1 VSALQSLRTELASRQ
16 KLQSQLIMQTLPLIT
31 KRTLIDVKG
40 INGQPIFSYYQQLVS
55 LLQRDPS
62 DRGLPVFFAEPVVN
76 AIRGEVAWVTKL
88 EGPIRSFHEL
98 TPDEKLQVSS
108 QINKKCLQVRAI
120 AEKVGASAS
129 SSSAYGAQAL
139 LAMLATPDALASIF
153 MVGEQLVIAQWG
165 CVPFGDKSG
174 VFDLDAQFSK
184 AFAPGAKVIASEN
197 AALASAAVATG
208 SGNWWRWLVLAL
220 LTVLLVMG
228 LFHKQWLAVISPG
241 PTLEVENGL
250 RTRIAQLWDKIGD
263 KAGACFPPIA
273 RVTPAPAPT
282 LTPAPIPAP
291 TPAPAPAPAPFS
303 APAPPATVS
312 SDEIDR
318 RLERSAVTQG
328 KFVNISLAWTDRAD
342 LDLLVIEPSG
352 VKISTYDDGVRQSP
366 SGGSLDIDANV
377 CEAMSGCPYRDEPIE
392 NISWNQKPPSGRY
405 EVRVALF
412 SANELIQNRRPI
424 PFTVVVSLDGKKS
437 SYEGVINVNDMVC
450 RPDRCRTKTPFSVTS
465 FTIQ

>member
-1 VSALQSLRTELASRQ
+1 
-16 KLQSQLIMQTLPLIT
+16 MQTLPLIT

-263 KAGACFPPIA
+263 RAGACFPPIA

-291 TPAPAPAPAPFS
+291 TPAPFS

>member
-1 VSALQSLRTELASRQ
+1 
-16 KLQSQLIMQTLPLIT
+16 
-31 KRTLIDVKG
+31 
-40 INGQPIFSYYQQLVS
+40 
-55 LLQRDPS
+55 
-62 DRGLPVFFAEPVVN
+62 
-76 AIRGEVAWVTKL
+76 
-88 EGPIRSFHEL
+88 
-98 TPDEKLQVSS
+98 
-108 QINKKCLQVRAI
+108 
-120 AEKVGASAS
+120 
-129 SSSAYGAQAL
+129 
-139 LAMLATPDALASIF
+139 MLSTPDALASIF

-165 CVPFGDKSG
+165 CVPYGDKGG

-197 AALASAAVATG
+197 AALASAAAGTG

-220 LTVLLVMG
+220 LTLLLVVG

-273 RVTPAPAPT
+273 RVTPTPAPT
-282 LTPAPIPAP
+282 LTPVPIAPP
-291 TPAPAPAPAPFS
+291 TPAPAPLSVPAPS
-303 APAPPATVS
+303 ATVS
-312 SDEIDR
+312 SDEIDK

-366 SGGSLDIDANV
+366 SGGSLDIDANI
-377 CEAMSGCPYRDEPIE
+377 CEAMSGCAYSDEPIE

-437 SYEGVINVNDMVC
+437 NYEGVINVNDMVC
-450 RPDRCRTKTPFSVTS
+450 TPDRCRTKTPLNVTS

>member
-1 VSALQSLRTELASRQ
+1 
-16 KLQSQLIMQTLPLIT
+16 MQTLPLIT

-291 TPAPAPAPAPFS
+291 TPAPAPAPFS

>member
-1 VSALQSLRTELASRQ
+1 
-16 KLQSQLIMQTLPLIT
+16 MQTLPLIT

-291 TPAPAPAPAPFS
+291 TPAPFS

>member
-291 TPAPAPAPAPFS
+291 TPAPAPAPFS

>member
-1 VSALQSLRTELASRQ
+1 
-16 KLQSQLIMQTLPLIT
+16 MQTLPLIT

>member
-1 VSALQSLRTELASRQ
+1 
-16 KLQSQLIMQTLPLIT
+16 MQTLPLIT

-76 AIRGEVAWVTKL
+76 AMRGEVAWVTKL
-88 EGPIRSFHEL
+88 EGPIRGFHEL

-165 CVPFGDKSG
+165 CVPFGDKGG

-220 LTVLLVMG
+220 LTVMLVMG

-282 LTPAPIPAP
+282 LTPAPIPAL

-303 APAPPATVS
+303 VPAPPATVS

>member
-1 VSALQSLRTELASRQ
+1 
-16 KLQSQLIMQTLPLIT
+16 MQTLPIIT

-55 LLQRDPS
+55 LLQRDPN
-62 DRGLPVFFAEPVVN
+62 DRSLPVFFAEPVVN
-76 AIRGEVAWVTKL
+76 AMRGEVAWVTKL

-98 TPDEKLQVSS
+98 TPDEKLLVSS
-108 QINKKCLQVRAI
+108 QINKKCVQVRAI
-120 AEKVGASAS
+120 AEKVGASATT
-129 SSSAYGAQAL
+129 SSAYGAQAL
-139 LAMLATPDALASIF
+139 LAMLSTPDALASIF

-165 CVPFGDKSG
+165 CVPYGDKG
-174 VFDLDAQFSK
+174 GAFDLDAQFSK

-197 AALASAAVATG
+197 AALAAAAAG
-208 SGNWWRWLVLAL
+208 PGAGNWWRWLVLGL
-220 LTVLLVMG
+220 LTLLLVVG

-250 RTRIAQLWDKIGD
+250 RARIAQLWDKIAD
-263 KAGACFPPIA
+263 KAGAC
-273 RVTPAPAPT
+273 VAPT
-282 LTPAPIPAP
+282 ARLNPAP
-291 TPAPAPAPAPFS
+291 TPAPPSAPVPVNV
-303 APAPPATVS
+303 PAPPATVS
-312 SDEIDR
+312 SSDIDK
-318 RLERSAVTQG
+318 RLERNAVTQG
-328 KFVNISLAWTDRAD
+328 KFVNVSLAWTDRAD

-366 SGGSLDIDANV
+366 SGGSLDIDANL

-424 PFTVVVSLDGKKS
+424 PFTVIVSLDGKKS

-450 RPDRCRTKTPFSVTS
+450 SAERCRSKLQLNVAS

>member
-1 VSALQSLRTELASRQ
+1 
-16 KLQSQLIMQTLPLIT
+16 MQTLPILT

-62 DRGLPVFFAEPVVN
+62 DRNLAVFFAEPDVN
-76 AIRGEVAWVTKL
+76 AMRGEIAWVTKL
-88 EGPIRSFHEL
+88 EGPIRAFHEL
-98 TPDEKLQVSS
+98 SPDEKLQVSS
-108 QINKKCLQVRAI
+108 HINQKCRQVRAI

-129 SSSAYGAQAL
+129 TSSAYGAQAL
-139 LAMLATPDALASIF
+139 LAMLSTPDALASIF

-165 CVPFGDKSG
+165 CMPYGEKAG
-174 VFDLDAQFSK
+174 AFDLDSQFSK

-197 AALASAAVATG
+197 AALTPATAARG
-208 SGNWWRWLVLAL
+208 FDNWWRWLVLAL
-220 LTVLLVMG
+220 LTVLLVVG

-250 RTRIAQLWDKIGD
+250 RARIAQLWDKIGD
-263 KAGACFPPIA
+263 KAGACFAPTA
-273 RVTPAPAPT
+273 RATPAPVPAPSPAPAP
-282 LTPAPIPAP
+282 LAVPEPSP
-291 TPAPAPAPAPFS
+291 TVTS
-303 APAPPATVS
+303 A
-312 SDEIDR
+312 EIDK

-328 KFVNISLAWTDRAD
+328 KFVNISLAWSDRAD
-342 LDLLVIEPSG
+342 LDLLVIEPNG
-352 VKISTYDDGVRQSP
+352 VKISTYDDGTRQSP
-366 SGGSLDIDANV
+366 SGGSLDIDANI

-412 SANELIQNRRPI
+412 SANELMQNRRPI

-437 SYEGVINVNDMVC
+437 SYEGVVNVSDMVC
-450 RPDRCRTKTPFSVTS
+450 SPERCRTKAHLSITS
-465 FTIQ
+465 FTIR

>member
-1 VSALQSLRTELASRQ
+1 
-16 KLQSQLIMQTLPLIT
+16 MQTLPLIT

-76 AIRGEVAWVTKL
+76 AMRGEVAWVTKL
-88 EGPIRSFHEL
+88 EGPIRGFHEL

-153 MVGEQLVIAQWG
+153 MVGEQLVIAQWC
-165 CVPFGDKSG
+165 CVPFGDKGG

-220 LTVLLVMG
+220 LTLL
-228 LFHKQWLAVISPG
+228 
-241 PTLEVENGL
+241 
-250 RTRIAQLWDKIGD
+250 LWDKIGD

-291 TPAPAPAPAPFS
+291 TPAPAPAPFS
-303 APAPPATVS
+303 VPAPPATVS

-392 NISWNQKPPSGRY
+392 NISWNQKPPSGCY

-437 SYEGVINVNDMVC
+437 SYEGVINVSDMVC

>member
-1 VSALQSLRTELASRQ
+1 
-16 KLQSQLIMQTLPLIT
+16 MQTLPLIT

-62 DRGLPVFFAEPVVN
+62 DRGLPGFFAEPVVN
-76 AIRGEVAWVTKL
+76 AMRGEVAWVTKH

-120 AEKVGASAS
+120 AEKVGASATT
-129 SSSAYGAQAL
+129 SSAYGAQAL
-139 LAMLATPDALASIF
+139 LAMLSTPDALASIF

-165 CVPFGDKSG
+165 CVPYGDKG
-174 VFDLDAQFSK
+174 GAFDLDAQFSK

-197 AALASAAVATG
+197 AALAASAVVPG

-220 LTVLLVMG
+220 LTLLLVVG

-241 PTLEVENGL
+241 PSLEVENAL

-263 KAGACFPPIA
+263 KAGACFAPTA
-273 RVTPAPAPT
+273 RVIPT
-282 LTPAPIPAP
+282 QTPAP
-291 TPAPAPAPAPFS
+291 TPAPAPTS
-303 APAPPATVS
+303 VPAPPATVS
-312 SDEIDR
+312 SADIDK

-366 SGGSLDIDANV
+366 SGGSLDIDANM
-377 CEAMSGCPYRDEPIE
+377 CEAMSGCPYLDEPIE

-412 SANELIQNRRPI
+412 SANELMQNRRPI
-424 PFTVVVSLDGKKS
+424 PFTVVVTLDGKKS

-450 RPDRCRTKTPFSVTS
+450 SAERCRSKVQFNITS

>member
-1 VSALQSLRTELASRQ
+1 
-16 KLQSQLIMQTLPLIT
+16 MQTLPLIT

-76 AIRGEVAWVTKL
+76 AMRGEVAWVTKL

-120 AEKVGASAS
+120 AEKVGSSATT
-129 SSSAYGAQAL
+129 SSAYGAQAL
-139 LAMLATPDALASIF
+139 LAMLSTPDALASIF

-165 CVPFGDKSG
+165 CVPYGDKAG

-220 LTVLLVMG
+220 LTLLLVVG

-273 RVTPAPAPT
+273 RVTPAPPPT
-282 LTPAPIPAP
+282 FTPAPISAP
-291 TPAPAPAPAPFS
+291 TPAPLNV
-303 APAPPATVS
+303 PAPPATVS
-312 SDEIDR
+312 SAEIDK

-366 SGGSLDIDANV
+366 SGGGLDIDANI
-377 CEAMSGCPYRDEPIE
+377 CEAMSGCSYSDEPIE

-437 SYEGVINVNDMVC
+437 SYEGVINVNDQVC
-450 RPDRCRTKTPFSVTS
+450 SPDRCRTQTPLNVTS